1 MRLMMCMDSWKTR
14 GLNVL
19 IVLLLALTFVAC
31 NEDKNEF
38 FDESQLM
45 ITVQFDN
52 RVVEKKEEKK
62 SLYKSKK
69 SSWGNKRSCTGFP
82 KKIAYFSTKNSIGDT
97 LNFTPEEKLKNYQ
110 KSFKIWSGAYR
121 LKSKKSSSDRSSVNQ
136 DTSFLKLNDNFKIP
150 YVGRNLNV
158 GGEEYSASEL
168 VETIKVFNEKLL
180 GVIQENMTG
189 PWNSIKLDLTELR
202 KTVKNLT
209 VTEKSQKKMNVND
222 FFYEIDVKVKKI
234 CSECYSK
241 TFDLL
246 NLNENLKEVKL
257 STYDV
262 LLVDFYPKVKKQKVH
277 FDNHEIESKIEV
289 AVSTKARVYQE
300 GYHFILSSNVMEI
313 LVDVLGV
320 TPKNTKNMRLCV
332 KDDYLKILITSEGIT
347 DNVVVNSFNQS
358 TEIISII
365 KGDAKD
371 SVNDYFQN
379 YYLKFND
386 GLNVLDSIKIP
397 FLNKLFFSVNQKNLS
412 IKSVL
417 ESIENY
423 SRLLQFYVDSNLD
436 VKGTGDGG
444 ILNLKGVGKML
455 RLYYDRNI
463 PLRNA
468 AMCNKSFDYLFL
480 PYNKRNF
487 IDLTKPIE
495 KKYRKMKLP
504 ENENVLV
511 YRITPALLRYNQ
523 IVDFGLLKVQNFTV
537 DFETYVKQAFYIAG
551 DFVIG
556 EDCYLD
562 DVDLKLSA
570 RVNEIKL
577 GDKKILFEN
586 GRLNYLINMHMIYE
600 GLKNI
605 VMTLPSFLNLDYESL
620 TIMDGDR
627 IVATVNNQN
636 HKERFSYDFNIDKW
650 MIPSSLKPYVTLPK
664 RNMKFDE

>member
-19 IVLLLALTFVAC
+19 VMLLLALAFSAC
-31 NEDKNEF
+31 NEDKNVFKNGDGFE
-38 FDESQLM
+38 LM
-45 ITVQFDN
+45 VN
-52 RVVEKKEEKK
+52 YYPVEEPKEKKKPPRMLKEC
-62 SLYKSKK
+62 STQRNGMHS
-69 SSWGNKRSCTGFP
+69 GDRHKRVIFVPRGVIT
-82 KKIAYFSTKNSIGDT
+82 DT
-97 LNFTPEEKLKNYQ
+97 LNYSSEQKAKNYK

-121 LKSKKSSSDRSSVNQ
+121 LKPKHFVSDS
-136 DTSFLKLNDNFKIP
+136 SFLKLNDNFKIP

-189 PWNSIKLDLTELR
+189 TWNSIKLDLTELR
-202 KTVKNLT
+202 KSVKNLT

-222 FFYEIDVKVKKI
+222 FFSAINVKVRESH
-234 CSECYSK
+234 CAYESE
-241 TFDLL
+241 TFNLL
-246 NLNENLKEVKL
+246 NLNANLKELSL

-277 FDNHEIESKIEV
+277 FENHEIESKIEV
-289 AVSTKARVYQE
+289 AISTKTRVYQE
-300 GYHFILSSNVMEI
+300 ENHFILSSNVMEI
-313 LVDVLGV
+313 LVDVFGV

-332 KDDYLKILITSEGIT
+332 KDDYLKILITSKGIT
-347 DNVVVNSFNQS
+347 DNVVVNSFDQS
-358 TEIISII
+358 TEIVSII

-379 YYLKFND
+379 YYLKFDN
-386 GLNVLDSIKIP
+386 GLNILDSIKIP

-423 SRLLQFYVDSNLD
+423 SKLIQFYVDSNLD

-444 ILNLKGVGKML
+444 ILNLRGIGKML

-480 PYNKRNF
+480 PYNKTDF
-487 IDLTKPIE
+487 VDLTKPIK
-495 KKYRKMKLP
+495 KKYSKMKLP
-504 ENENVLV
+504 EKENVLV
-511 YRITPALLRYNQ
+511 YRITPAFLRYNQ
-523 IVDFGLLKVQNFTV
+523 MVDFGLLKVQNFTV
-537 DFETYVKQAFYIAG
+537 DLEFYIKQAFHIAG

-586 GRLNYLINMHMIYE
+586 GRLNYLINMHMIYG
-600 GLKNI
+600 GLENT

-636 HKERFSYDFNIDKW
+636 HKERFSYDFNCDKW
-650 MIPSSLKPYVTLPK
+650 IIPSSLKPYITLPK
-664 RNMKFDE
+664 YNVKFDE